1 MLVRRLIIFLSAF
14 LFPVIAVGQRLD
26 ARDTAKAA
34 IRLPRQWL
42 ETMADIRPLY
52 TQDTLTLCFAG
63 DMMMHSAQLAAGG
76 LRDSGSNSFSGTA
89 DVERFEDCFA
99 YIKNH
104 IVAAD
109 LAVANMECT
118 FAGSPYSGYPCF
130 SAPDEY
136 AYAVANAGF
145 DVFCCA
151 NNHIFDKGSAGAER
165 TMQLYREMG
174 IPFTG
179 IVSDST
185 AFGRP
190 APVVEPLL
198 TAHNGIKIAFINF
211 SYGTNSRADRVRI
224 NLMSDRTGI
233 EAAIRQARRTGTDVV
248 IALPHWGEEYR
259 LKHNSAQREM
269 AEWLVSKGVDAV
281 IGCHPHVVQDYE
293 TIDGKPVVYSMG
305 NFISNMSAE
314 NTQLGMTVHM
324 KIIRNSNGTIEIP
337 VPGFTLTWCSRPG
350 GFNDNYTVLP
360 ITELLDR
367 AELWK
372 SRHDYDK
379 MKRTY
384 YNIIKSNP
392 EYDKQDSYTD

>member
-1 MLVRRLIIFLSAF
+1 M
-14 LFPVIAVGQRLD
+14 FPVIAVGQRLD
-26 ARDTAKAA
+26 ASDTAKPE
-34 IRLPRQWL
+34 IRFPRQWL
-42 ETMADIRPLY
+42 EEMADIRPLY
-52 TQDTLTLCFAG
+52 TQDTLTLCFVG
-63 DMMMHSAQLAAGG
+63 DMMMHSAQLAAAGLKESAAGG
-76 LRDSGSNSFSGTA
+76 TFNGKAGR
-89 DVERFEDCFA
+89 ERLEDCFA

-136 AYAVANAGF
+136 AYAVADTGF

-165 TMQLYREMG
+165 TMQLYRDMG

-179 IVSDST
+179 IASDSS

-198 TAHNGIKIAFINF
+198 TAHKGIKIAFINF
-211 SYGTNSRADRVRI
+211 SYGTNTRADRVRV
-224 NLMSDRTGI
+224 NLMSDRAGI

-293 TIDGKPVVYSMG
+293 TIDGRPVVYSMG

-314 NTQLGMTVHM
+314 NTQLGMIAGLE
-324 KIIRNSNGTIEIP
+324 IIRRADGRVSVSEP
-337 VPGFTLTWCSRPG
+337 SMMLTWCSRPG

-360 ITELLDR
+360 VAEVLGR

-372 SRHDYDK
+372 NRHDYDK

-384 YNIIKSNP
+384 DRTIKSNP
-392 EYDKQDSYTD
+392 EYDKQNHYSE

>member
-1 MLVRRLIIFLSAF
+1 M
-14 LFPVIAVGQRLD
+14 FPVIAVGQKLD
-26 ARDTAKAA
+26 ASDTAKPE
-34 IRLPRQWL
+34 IRFPRQWL
-42 ETMADIRPLY
+42 EEMADIRPLY
-52 TQDTLTLCFAG
+52 TQDTLTLCFVG

-76 LRDSGSNSFSGTA
+76 LRDSGADSFNGTA
-89 DVERFEDCFA
+89 DTERFADCFA

-136 AYAVANAGF
+136 AYAIADTGF

-151 NNHIFDKGSAGAER
+151 NNHIFDKGSTGAER
-165 TMQLYREMG
+165 TMQLYRDMG

-179 IVSDST
+179 IASDSS

-190 APVVEPLL
+190 VPVIEPLL
-198 TAHNGIKIAFINF
+198 TAHKGIKIAFINF
-211 SYGTNSRADRVRI
+211 SYGTNTRADRVRV
-224 NLMSDRTGI
+224 NLMSDRAGI

-293 TIDGKPVVYSMG
+293 TIDGRPVVYSMG

-314 NTQLGMTVHM
+314 NTQLGMIAGLE
-324 KIIRNSNGTIEIP
+324 IIRRADGRVSVSEP
-337 VPGFTLTWCSRPG
+337 SMMLTWCSRPG

-360 ITELLDR
+360 VAEVLGR

-372 SRHDYDK
+372 NRHDYDK

-384 YNIIKSNP
+384 DRTIKSNP
-392 EYDKQDSYTD
+392 EYDEQNHYSE